1 MSMMGGRDIRTP
13 QDVGET
19 VAQYPD
25 YTAAQ
30 KAVGALIE
38 ADIPAR
44 EISIV
49 WAGLR
54 AVEMITGRLGYA
66 RAAWSGALNGAIL
79 GLLFGAVYTL
89 VSPELSIQVL
99 LGCMLVGTALGM
111 VMQLTS
117 YALVRRRREFSSVT
131 QPVADHYDVAVAGT
145 HVATARRAL
154 AQRGMPGRVVSG
166 GQAQEPATASQPG
179 AAQTSA
185 TLPPPRYGVRVDPA
199 TNKPVTSQPVPE
211 QPASAPAEEPTST
224 GDADADAA
232 EADGTD
238 PRGSA

>member
-13 QDVGET
+13 QNVGET

-25 YTAAQ
+25 YSAAQ

-79 GLLFGAVYTL
+79 GLLFGAVYML
-89 VSPELSIQVL
+89 VAPELSIQVL

-117 YALVRRRREFSSVT
+117 YAVVRRRREFSSVT
-131 QPVADHYDVAVAGT
+131 QPVADHYEIAVAGS
-145 HVATARRAL
+145 HVSTARRVL
-154 AQRGMPGRVVSG
+154 AQRGMAGRPPAGASG
-166 GQAQEPATASQPG
+166 PASVATPPQAPE
-179 AAQTSA
+179 
-185 TLPPPRYGVRVDPA
+185 TLPPPRYGVRIDPA
-199 TNKPVTSQPVPE
+199 TNRPVP
-211 QPASAPAEEPTST
+211 PAAAAPEPPAEPPRT
-224 GDADADAA
+224 GDD